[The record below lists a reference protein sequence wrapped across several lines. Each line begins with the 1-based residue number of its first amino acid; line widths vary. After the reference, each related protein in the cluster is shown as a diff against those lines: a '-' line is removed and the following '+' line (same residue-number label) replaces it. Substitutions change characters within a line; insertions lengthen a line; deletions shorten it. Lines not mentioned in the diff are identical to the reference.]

1 MKYEFHVGDYVET
14 KDGWIGYVTTIDQYW
29 SKVCTCWGL
38 HIIGNI
44 QKNNNKGKLDIDIA
58 QSDIWR
64 HFNRIGQYD
73 FKKDKVEPL
82 SINKHISIYCG
93 NGKTNS
99 PSDYKTAFEQ
109 DELNDKMIDKINEIV
124 DAVNELRNKND

>member
-1 MKYEFHVGDYVET
+1 MKYEFHVGDYVEL
-14 KDGWIGYVTTIDQYW
+14 KDGRYGYITEISYSTFQFHLIGLNQKLTIMRYPLYDSYCLY
-29 SKVCTCWGL
+29 S
-38 HIIGNI
+38 
-44 QKNNNKGKLDIDIA
+44 NN
-58 QSDIWR
+58 
-64 HFNRIGQYD
+64 FNRIGQYD

-109 DELNDKMIDKINEIV
+109 DELNDKMIDKINELV
-124 DAVNELRNKND
+124 DAVNRLEEKVNN